1 MSVQELKEERRK
13 LFEDVYNLR
22 IPKRVPVT
30 IKVNNDFGIQYAGM
44 DLIDVQWHPEKLE
57 KAADKVCA
65 DFFSDKL
72 PFGSRRFPAFLKAP
86 PVMEPPGLNDSPSR
100 VTIRREYLYFLAMAM
115 AWSMWSTTSVL
126 PRR

>member
-44 DLIDVQWHPEKLE
+44 DLIDVQWHPEKQTRF
-57 KAADKVCA
+57 AQT
-65 DFFSDKL
+65 FFLTSCHL
-72 PFGSRRFPAFLKAP
+72 APEGFLHFTLLRIP
-86 PVMEPPGLNDSPSR
+86 NILR
-100 VTIRREYLYFLAMAM
+100 
-115 AWSMWSTTSVL
+115 
-126 PRR
+126 